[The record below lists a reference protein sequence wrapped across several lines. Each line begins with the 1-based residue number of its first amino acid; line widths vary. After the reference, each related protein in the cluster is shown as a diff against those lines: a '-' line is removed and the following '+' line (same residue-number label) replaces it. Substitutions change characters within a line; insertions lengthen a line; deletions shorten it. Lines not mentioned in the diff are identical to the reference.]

1 MQNMKVWNITN
12 LNEMIAFTCYSNT
25 LANKNFLY
33 LDKCVK
39 SLRRANTFLCLST
52 LGLLAIVHLADCDI
66 KALKLKI
73 AELEEDNRD
82 LNNTVYNNTVY
93 NNVINTENKDEE
105 M

>member
-12 LNEMIAFTCYSNT
+12 LNEMIAFACYSNT

-33 LDKCVK
+33 LGKCVT

-52 LGLLAIVHLADCDI
+52 LGLLAIVHFADCDI

-73 AELEEDNRD
+73 AELEEDYRD
-82 LNNTVYNNTVY
+82 LNNTVYNT
-93 NNVINTENKDEE
+93 VINTENKDEE

>member
-1 MQNMKVWNITN
+1 MQNMKVWHVTN
-12 LNEMIAFTCYSNT
+12 LNEMIAFARYSNA

-39 SLRRANTFLCLST
+39 SLRRTNTFLCLST

-82 LNNTVYNNTVY
+82 LNNTVYNN
-93 NNVINTENKDEE
+93 VINTEDKDEE

>member
-1 MQNMKVWNITN
+1 MQNTKVWNVTN
-12 LNEMIAFTCYSNT
+12 LNEMIAFARYSNAI
-25 LANKNFLY
+25 ANKNFLY

-52 LGLLAIVHLADCDI
+52 LGLLAIVYLADCDI

-82 LNNTVYNNTVY
+82 LNNTV
-93 NNVINTENKDEE
+93 INTKDKDEE

>member
-12 LNEMIAFTCYSNT
+12 LNEMIAFACYSNT
-25 LANKNFLY
+25 ISNKNFLY
-33 LDKCVK
+33 IDKCVK

-52 LGLLAIVHLADCDI
+52 LGLLAVVHLADCDI

-82 LNNTVYNNTVY
+82 LNNTVYNT
-93 NNVINTENKDEE
+93 VINTEDKDEE